1 MLENISNP
9 VVIGITGASGVIIA
23 SQLVDEIL
31 SKNIPV
37 VLTASSPS
45 RLVWN
50 GEMDES
56 FGEALERW
64 KFSGK

>member
-56 FGEALERW
+56 FC
-64 KFSGK
+64 